1 MDCAAQS
8 MDPCFAL
15 AIHGLHTTCAIHGL
29 RNHRDTP
36 RVKRLW
42 QKKKGSKSRER
53 KGNRGFTLPFGWR
66 SSLQDQGEVGFS
78 LLDAGLPSSWTEE
91 RVVFTSQ
98 ENVMELRLYTI
109 DVFRSL

>member
-36 RVKRLW
+36 RVKRLCRRR
-42 QKKKGSKSRER
+42 KGASRE
-53 KGNRGFTLPFGWR
+53 KGKEIVALPYL
-66 SSLQDQGEVGFS
+66 S
-78 LLDAGLPSSWTEE
+78 AGDPHFKIRAKSDLA
-91 RVVFTSQ
+91 
-98 ENVMELRLYTI
+98 Y
-109 DVFRSL
+109 